1 MKRIIGALFAMVVL
15 ATSAFAAGMVTA
27 TAGVKAAPVHV
38 EVNTE
43 VNATPP
49 VATRAMVATGE
60 ANAEGNAIRERN
72 MVMAHEMNGEVNTVM
87 KQARGVEG
95 NAMHA
100 AGTTGRMGGN
110 VEVNAHVEVNAG
122 SRGRGVVVTTMNM
135 GAGKQLRVQIE
146 ENGAVIEANGIKV
159 KANTRVRVEGNVMV
173 SERSGKPIRV
183 DPVQVVEQVKNQIR
197 VQNVEDVE
205 LVDNGQGPVYV
216 VKAKKEARLLGII
229 PVDLTVDAEINAE
242 NGAVVAVKQP
252 WWAFLALG

>member
-15 ATSAFAAGMVTA
+15 ATSAFAAGMVA
-27 TAGVKAAPVHV
+27 AAPAKAIPANVIKA
-38 EVNTE
+38 ELNTDVNTTSP
-43 VNATPP
+43 A
-49 VATRAMVATGE
+49 VARAMVATGE

-95 NAMHA
+95 NAMRA
-100 AGTTGRMGGN
+100 ASAAGRMGGN
-110 VEVNAHVEVNAG
+110 VEVNAAG
-122 SRGRGVVVTTMNM
+122 TNGKGVVVTTMNM

-159 KANTRVRVEGNVMV
+159 KANTRVRVDGNVVV
-173 SERSGKPIRV
+173 SERSGKPIKV